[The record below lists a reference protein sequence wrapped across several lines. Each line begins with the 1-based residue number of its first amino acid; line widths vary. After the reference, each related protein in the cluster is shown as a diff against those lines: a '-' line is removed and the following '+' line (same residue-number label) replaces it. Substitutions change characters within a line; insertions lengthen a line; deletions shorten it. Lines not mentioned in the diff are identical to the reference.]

1 MYMIYIDSTIYMY
14 IYTRY
19 LIHMIFECL
28 EVHFGETSN
37 DASRPGISRG
47 GPSSGDLF
55 GRVHRVSDGT
65 FVNKGWRFFHL
76 LNTDNTYLQTTSH

>member
-1 MYMIYIDSTIYMY
+1 MIYIYMIYIYDIY
-14 IYTRY
+14 IYIFILILLCIYVYMRY

-65 FVNKGWRFFHL
+65 SRADGDFFI
-76 LNTDNTYLQTTSH
+76 Y